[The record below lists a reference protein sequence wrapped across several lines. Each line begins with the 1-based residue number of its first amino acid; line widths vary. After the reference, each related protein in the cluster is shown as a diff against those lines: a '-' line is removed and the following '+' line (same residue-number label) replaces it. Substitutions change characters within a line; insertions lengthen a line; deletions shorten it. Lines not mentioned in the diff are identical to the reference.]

1 MTPTTLCGARFF
13 SLGNPVLNLLAK
25 SLDAAARGDF
35 FQNFLPT
42 ALVRPAALSGKGRH
56 SRGKVPEAAVPKQG
70 KPHPSDASSLLRK
83 SLGSGS

>member
-1 MTPTTLCGARFF
+1 MTPTTLCRARFF

-42 ALVRPAALSGKGRH
+42 ALVRPAALSGK
-56 SRGKVPEAAVPKQG
+56 VPEAAVPKQG